1 MLPFLIDLINGFFGS
16 AKLFTDIKVLLEH
29 FCYSRSWSDVTVVHI
44 IAVLE
49 PQKPKPSAVVIRELL
64 RYFIVGFF
72 RLVKLLQIV
81 IGFRVF
87 KKAFQLRLADG
98 GFHRAK
104 QRLCLLEGVFAPA
117 VLALKKSV
125 VRADYINA
133 PAKLALQFLHKISH
147 PRIYKYIILYP
158 AEKSTNS
165 AAKPRY

>member
-1 MLPFLIDLINGFFGS
+1 M
-16 AKLFTDIKVLLEH
+16 LLEQLRA
-29 FCYSRSWSDVTVVHI
+29 FRIWSCPIVVHI
-44 IAVLE
+44 VAILE
-49 PQKPKPSAVVIRELL
+49 PQKPEPPAVIVRELL

-72 RLVKLLQIV
+72 CLVKLLQIV

-104 QRLCLLEGVFAPA
+104 QRLCLLEGVLAPA
-117 VLALKKSV
+117 VFAAEKSV